1 MSPLHY
7 VASSNL
13 HRVPVTVTVT
23 VTVTHVTVTVLVI
36 IITVTVTVIHV
47 TKNHHVTTYRT
58 TGSSPSNPG
67 NLADIES
74 I

>member
-1 MSPLHY
+1 MSLLHY

-13 HRVPVTVTVT
+13 HRVLVTVTVT
-23 VTVTHVTVTVLVI
+23 VIYVTVTVLV

-47 TKNHHVTTYRT
+47 TKNHHVTTCQT
-58 TGSSPSNPG
+58 TSSGPSNPG